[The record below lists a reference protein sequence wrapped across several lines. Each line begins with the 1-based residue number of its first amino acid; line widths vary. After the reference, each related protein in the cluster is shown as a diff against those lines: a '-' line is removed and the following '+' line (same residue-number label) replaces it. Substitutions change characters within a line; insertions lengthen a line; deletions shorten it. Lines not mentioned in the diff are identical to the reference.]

1 MVMPDK
7 NPTNS
12 LTDNKNKQNEKNI
25 KENKISVDDDPALE
39 DSEFDEEMEAFLA
52 EGESPDF
59 RPGAKKNS
67 LDINDNVPQDERAKL
82 LKEKMNQRSL
92 PNIPP
97 LVIVEG
103 GNNNV
108 NNNPKPQNNLT
119 SKPIIIY
126 AHKNIPT
133 DKNPLYEPNKC
144 IEQIIHR
151 PDKQQFKSEKGFTV
165 YAPTS
170 KQAYSL
176 GINNGTPFARLSRDD
191 AKTNGKIDYEI
202 AGLTLMNMI
211 ENILSRGNVV
221 KITTSDPIM
230 ACIGKSYIEYLK
242 KEAGL
247 ECEFTLN
254 THIVPSKDQLAQAK
268 TTFEYIIQRIGSQNF
283 KDLPWFEAASQY
295 SPEPPSARSSLSP

>member
-1 MVMPDK
+1 MVMPD
-7 NPTNS
+7 
-12 LTDNKNKQNEKNI
+12 KNKQNEKNI
-25 KENKISVDDDPALE
+25 EENKISVDDAPALNN
-39 DSEFDEEMEAFLA
+39 SECDEEIEAFLA

-59 RPGAKKNS
+59 HPGAKKNS
-67 LDINDNVPQDERAKL
+67 LDINDNVPQKELAKL
-82 LKEKMNQRSL
+82 LKERIYQHPL
-92 PNIPP
+92 PKTPNSQNT
-97 LVIVEG
+97 LVTVEG
-103 GNNNV
+103 GNHDDY
-108 NNNPKPQNNLT
+108 PRRGLT
-119 SKPIIIY
+119 PPPITIY

-133 DKNPLYEPNKC
+133 NQSPVYEPNKC
-144 IEQIIHR
+144 IEQIIHG

-230 ACIGKSYIEYLK
+230 ACIGESYIEYLK
-242 KEAGL
+242 KKAGL

-254 THIVPSKDQLAQAK
+254 PHIEPSEDQLAQAK
-268 TTFEYIIQRIGSQNF
+268 TTFGDIIQRIGRQNF
-283 KDLPWFEAASQY
+283 KDLPWFEAASQC